1 MRFEDKILSDE
12 NFSSLITD
20 GAMRLVE
27 EMAKKHNTKDRHAIL
42 GYVCAEM
49 ERRYPG
55 SSLEY
60 HLDQMKIE
68 SIGDILDVI
77 DVYLI
82 LEAADPSITFMRTL
96 RKKRQGKRLPAERY
110 RPLIKQRPN
119 RQDFLCRNIPKAIRR
134 KVGKQI
140 RILFVRAFFLNCI

>member
-1 MRFEDKILSDE
+1 MRFEDKMLSDE

-27 EMAKKHNTKDRHAIL
+27 EMAKKHNTKDRHEIL

-55 SSLEY
+55 NSLEY
-60 HLDQMKIE
+60 HLDQMNIE
-68 SIGDILDVI
+68 STGDILDII

-82 LEAADPSITFMRTL
+82 LVGLDPSVTFVRKP
-96 RKKRQGKRLPAERY
+96 RKK
-110 RPLIKQRPN
+110 
-119 RQDFLCRNIPKAIRR
+119 KAS
-134 KVGKQI
+134 
-140 RILFVRAFFLNCI
+140 

>member
-1 MRFEDKILSDE
+1 MRLEDKMLSGE

-27 EMAKKHNTKDRHAIL
+27 EMAKKHNTKDRHEIL
-42 GYVCAEM
+42 EYVCAEM

-60 HLDQMKIE
+60 HLEQMKIE

-82 LEAADPSITFMRTL
+82 LAKIDPSITFMRTS
-96 RKKRQGKRLPAERY
+96 R
-110 RPLIKQRPN
+110 
-119 RQDFLCRNIPKAIRR
+119 
-134 KVGKQI
+134 
-140 RILFVRAFFLNCI
+140 

>member
-27 EMAKKHNTKDRHAIL
+27 AMAKKHNTKDRHEIL

-49 ERRYPG
+49 ERRYSG

-68 SIGDILDVI
+68 STGDILDII

-82 LEAADPSITFMRTL
+82 LVAADPSITFMRTP
-96 RKKRQGKRLPAERY
+96 RKK
-110 RPLIKQRPN
+110 
-119 RQDFLCRNIPKAIRR
+119 KA
-134 KVGKQI
+134 G
-140 RILFVRAFFLNCI
+140 